1 MKTAG
6 LNTNSRM
13 YYFRQK
19 FAVILAFIFVATNA
33 SAFELQDI
41 QTSGDRQEQTVV
53 LTFDQ
58 SPEYE
63 VTELINDA
71 GVLLRFRE
79 TSLLGG
85 LASIP
90 VSKDGLISSL
100 LAVEIGDDVEVNVSL
115 GAPSSYTLSRS
126 PQGYV
131 LTLAGLEEDQQG
143 TTNTSPA
150 EVTLD
155 SLTFSRV
162 SGDRVQVDL
171 GISGEAP
178 DPVVFRTVNPPRIAL
193 DFFGVVNGSNKAVH
207 KVDIAS
213 VNSIAIAED
222 EERMRMVLNLANP
235 VDYRID
241 RTDSGLAL
249 TVFSNPTKV
258 SASINAEQL
267 SRTTTFALQE
277 GNVEKHNIE
286 KIDFKRSPSGGG
298 QIIVKLSDSELAVD
312 LQEIGGE
319 IVAVFPNT
327 TIPPSLEQRLDVTDF
342 ATPVVSIDSFADGSD
357 VRLIISPSGQY
368 KQSSVQTGSTLIV
381 EVAPL
386 TRAEIEAE
394 RTDEFGYTG
403 ERLSLNFQQISVR
416 AALQV
421 IADFTGLNFVTSD
434 AISGDLSL
442 RLKDVPWDQALDVI
456 LQTKGLAMRQK
467 GNVVW
472 VAPADEIANK
482 ERQALEAQQQVG
494 ELAPLVSEFVQINYA
509 KAEDIAELLKSV
521 KAVDTG
527 FQSSPFSD
535 VSLNQL
541 TTEENTLLSAR
552 GSVTVDERTNS
563 LLIQDTSS
571 KLREIRS
578 LIQRLDVPVR
588 QVQIETRI
596 VEANDDFSKNLGARL
611 GFSTVVQDAELLGN
625 INVGDTFSGASVASN
640 SNTRINGT
648 LDNSGALSVDLAAG
662 NIGAQT
668 AASYAFS
675 FARLGS
681 GFLKLLDLELSAL
694 QAEGKGRI
702 IANPKILTTDQT
714 QASIE
719 QGQERIIVTG
729 GGLASTGAE
738 TQEAIL
744 SLTVTPQITPDD
756 KITLD
761 VQITNDSFATGANTI
776 NTKRIDTQT
785 LLENGETVV
794 IGGIYS
800 QTETQNVNKVP
811 FLGDIPYLGN
821 LFKRR
826 TSTNNRTEL
835 LIFLTP
841 RIIDPAL
848 AVQ

>member
-1 MKTAG
+1 MNIYQTKIKPALGWTCFLLG
-6 LNTNSRM
+6 LSLGFGTN
-13 YYFRQK
+13 
-19 FAVILAFIFVATNA
+19 L
-33 SAFELQDI
+33 SAAELQSVQLSD
-41 QTSGDRQEQTVV
+41 QSGKEVVSLRFDR
-53 LTFDQ
+53 
-58 SPEYE
+58 SPEYQIS
-63 VTELINDA
+63 ELDDGA
-71 GVLLRFRE
+71 GILLTFE
-79 TSLLGG
+79 DTSLSPALARDIPQGG
-85 LASIP
+85 S
-90 VSKDGLISSL
+90 VSALS
-100 LAVEIGDDVEVNVSL
+100 AEEFGDDVNVNVTLST
-115 GAPSSYTLSRS
+115 PSRYTLSRS
-126 PQGYV
+126 TAGFL
-131 LTLAGLEEDQQG
+131 LTLTPLENNPPASAPDIS
-143 TTNTSPA
+143 TLTNLS
-150 EVTLD
+150 
-155 SLTFSRV
+155 FSRV
-162 SGDRVQVDL
+162 SGDRVQIDLDVD
-171 GISGEAP
+171 GDIP

-193 DFFGVVNGSNKAVH
+193 DFFGVVNGSSRAVH

-222 EERMRMVLNLANP
+222 EERMRLVLNLANP
-235 VDYRID
+235 VDYRVD
-241 RTDSGLAL
+241 RTDSGMAL
-249 TVFSNPTKV
+249 TVFSNPTKA
-258 SASINAEQL
+258 SAPIESEQL
-267 SRTTTFALQE
+267 TRATSFSLNE
-277 GNVEKHNIE
+277 GSQKQHQIE
-286 KIDFKRSPSGGG
+286 KVDFRRSPTGGG
-298 QIIVKLSDSELAVD
+298 QILVKISDSELAVD

-327 TIPPSLEQRLDVTDF
+327 TIPAELEQRLDVTDF
-342 ATPVVSIDSFADGSD
+342 ATPVVSIDTFADGKD
-357 VRLIISPSGQY
+357 VKLIISPNGQY
-368 KQSSVQTGSTLIV
+368 KQSSVQSGDTLIV
-381 EVAPL
+381 EVAQL
-386 TRAEIEAE
+386 TKAELEAE
-394 RTDEFGYTG
+394 RADEFGYTG

-456 LQTKGLAMRQK
+456 LQTKGLAMRQR

-472 VAPADEIANK
+472 VAPAEEIADK
-482 ERQALEAQQQVG
+482 ERQALEAQQEVG
-494 ELAPLVSEFVQINYA
+494 ELAPLVSEFIQINYA
-509 KAEDIAELLKSV
+509 RAADIADLLKSV
-521 KAVDTG
+521 RAVDTG
-527 FQSSPFSD
+527 IQSSPFSD
-535 VSLNQL
+535 VSLGQL
-541 TTEENTLLSAR
+541 TTEENTLLSSR
-552 GSVTVDERTNS
+552 GSVTVDARTNS
-563 LLIQDTSS
+563 LLVQDTAL
-571 KLREIRS
+571 KLREVRA

-611 GFSTVVQDAELLGN
+611 GFSSVVQDAELLGN
-625 INVGDTFSGASVASN
+625 INVGDTFSGATVASN
-640 SNTRINGT
+640 SNTRINGV
-648 LDNSGALSVDLAAG
+648 LDNTGALSVDLAAG
-662 NIGAQT
+662 NIGTQA

-714 QASIE
+714 EASIE

-800 QTETQNVNKVP
+800 QTETQSVNKVP
-811 FLGDIPYLGN
+811 FLGDIPFLGN

-826 TSTNNRTEL
+826 TATNNRTEL

-848 AVQ
+848 AIN